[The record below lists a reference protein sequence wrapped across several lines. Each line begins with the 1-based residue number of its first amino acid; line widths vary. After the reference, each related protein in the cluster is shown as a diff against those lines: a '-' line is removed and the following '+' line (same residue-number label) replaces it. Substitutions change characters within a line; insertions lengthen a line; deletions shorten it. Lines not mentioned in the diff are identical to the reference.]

1 MFAWRVS
8 FGEFHGSSGSGYTL
22 DMDSVRFGRALGFGA
37 RAAAKTLM
45 TAVDAATSPNPSG
58 AKAKPSAEASAPA
71 AAAAGTSASTVE
83 SKKISGA
90 RLAQQTARATTQARQ
105 TGRGLKE
112 GGRRF
117 QKEVGG
123 RLVTLSRVLWLEVTG
138 VFFGIFA
145 VFAGGGAWKMRAAAH
160 ETAGNHEA
168 HVQFLMAAA
177 MALIF
182 GYFCVSSFVRASR
195 RGRRS

>member
-1 MFAWRVS
+1 
-8 FGEFHGSSGSGYTL
+8 
-22 DMDSVRFGRALGFGA
+22 MDSVRFGRALGFGA

-45 TAVDAATSPNPSG
+45 TAVDAATSPNPSAT
-58 AKAKPSAEASAPA
+58 AKTKPVADATVSTPAVASPVAASAV
-71 AAAAGTSASTVE
+71 STVE
-83 SKKISGA
+83 SGEISGA
-90 RLAQQTARATTQARQ
+90 RLAQKAARATTQARQ

-123 RLVTLSRVLWLEVTG
+123 RLVTLSGVLWLEVTG

-145 VFAGGGAWKMRAAAH
+145 AFAGGGAWKMRTAAH
-160 ETAGNHEA
+160 ETAGNHDA
-168 HVQFLMAAA
+168 HVQFLMAAG

-182 GYFCVSSFVRASR
+182 GYFCFSSFVRANR